1 MTDSEKL
8 DIILNKVERLEEVYE
23 KVDKIDKVYDKV
35 GKIDEIYD
43 KVERI
48 DEVYDKVG
56 KIDGL
61 CDKVSNLEIDM
72 KEVKQRTSKIELI
85 IENEIRVNIQR
96 IAEGHSDL
104 ARNLL
109 EAKKPSSEVEVLS
122 VKVNKLESD
131 VRELKQR
138 IS

>member
-23 KVDKIDKVYDKV
+23 KVDK
-35 GKIDEIYD
+35 
-43 KVERI
+43 I